1 MKRIA
6 AVTVLVGSM
15 FLVSGCAAL
24 VGGAVG
30 AGGTATGYEVHL
42 DNERDRVQKLYDE
55 GKIDKREYE
64 IRVDQIRRDSAVQ

>member
-1 MKRIA
+1 MRRFA

-30 AGGTATGYEVHL
+30 AGGAATGYEVHL
-42 DNERDRVQKLYDE
+42 DNERDRVQKLYDD

-64 IRVDQIRRDSAVQ
+64 IRIDQIRRDSAVQ